1 MTESEHVE
9 KPPLDQGTVVSTSPK
24 VLTSEEK
31 RKLWTRRI
39 VGALVLWCLTGCAVL
54 YFASQAVTFLFK
66 SILTP

>member
-1 MTESEHVE
+1 MTEPDQVE
-9 KPPLDQGTVVSTSPK
+9 EPPLVQAAVVSASPK

-66 SILTP
+66 TILTP

>member
-1 MTESEHVE
+1 MTESEQVE
-9 KPPLDQGTVVSTSPK
+9 EPPGKQVVVEAASPK

-54 YFASQAVTFLFK
+54 YFASQAVTYLFK
-66 SILTP
+66 TILTP